1 MKEYKTKARDCI
13 MDYFKN
19 HCDERVTAAEVY
31 SYLVDNGNN
40 VNLATIYRNL
50 DKMSDKGELLK
61 SKNASDGCAYYSYSD
76 RYDKCLRHLHL
87 QCKICGH
94 VIHLQEDVMNM
105 LYGYVSDQMG
115 FSLDC
120 KESSLIGVCKNCR
133 QEAEKEGIFACH
145 NLKEHKAGICTCN
158 HEHEHIIKE

>member
-13 MDYFKN
+13 LDYFKN

-31 SYLVDNGNN
+31 QFLKDNGNN

-50 DKMSDKGELLK
+50 DKMSEKGELLK
-61 SKNASDGCAYYSYSD
+61 SKNVSDGCAFYSYTEKGDSCC
-76 RYDKCLRHLHL
+76 KHLHL

-94 VIHLQEDVMNM
+94 VIHLEEDLMNV
-105 LYGYVSDQMG
+105 LYSYVSDKMG

-120 KESSLIGVCKNCR
+120 KESVLMGVCSNCR
-133 QEAEKEGIFACH
+133 LEAEKEGVYACH
-145 NLKEHKAGICTCN
+145 NEQEHKAGICTCD
-158 HEHEHIIKE
+158 HHVHASHS